1 MNAAAKPRGSR
12 KAVAAVEEAG
22 PTAPERILT
31 AATACFSDQGFA
43 GTSTRQLAAAAG
55 VNIAALAYHFGGKEG
70 VYQAVIDR
78 LYQQL
83 LALDAPLPTQGTPAW
98 RASLVIRAAYRFARA
113 HQAEVRLLLR
123 HVLDHGALP
132 DRVLEWTTRTL
143 DRAQRLWRDLG
154 LEPDPAWKLKLLT
167 LNHLIV
173 RYAISRDEDLAP
185 FVGSKAQAQARV
197 EEHLVQVA
205 FGLLGIED

>member
-1 MNAAAKPRGSR
+1 MNAAQARSAPRPASR
-12 KAVAAVEEAG
+12 PASASAPASRSASAST
-22 PTAPERILT
+22 PASTAPERILS
-31 AATACFSDQGFA
+31 AATKCFSAHGYA
-43 GTSTRQLAAAAG
+43 GTSTRQLAAAAE

-98 RASLVIRAAYRFARA
+98 RVSLVVRAVYRFARA
-113 HQAEVRLLLR
+113 HQAEVRL
-123 HVLDHGALP
+123 
-132 DRVLEWTTRTL
+132 
-143 DRAQRLWRDLG
+143 
-154 LEPDPAWKLKLLT
+154 WKLKLLT

-173 RYAISRDEDLAP
+173 RYAISRDEDLVP
-185 FVGSKAQAQARV
+185 FLSGKKDPQSKV

-205 FGLLGIED
+205 FQLLGVED